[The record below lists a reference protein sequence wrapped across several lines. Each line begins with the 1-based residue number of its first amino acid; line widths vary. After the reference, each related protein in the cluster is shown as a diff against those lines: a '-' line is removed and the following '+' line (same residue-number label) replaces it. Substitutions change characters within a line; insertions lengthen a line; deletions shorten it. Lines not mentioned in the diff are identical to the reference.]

1 MNAIPEAIY
10 YIKVRMKFKAYEKI
24 VSLIEHAREAK
35 DTLKSKQE
43 QAKGS
48 H

>member
-1 MNAIPEAIY
+1 MQYQRRFTIFKI
-10 YIKVRMKFKAYEKI
+10 RMKFKAYEKI

-35 DTLKSKQE
+35 DTLKSEQE
-43 QAKGS
+43 QTKSS